1 MKLEADRAKASKAA
15 KADSALAGEQPS
27 TDVDMDADESG
38 AAVANEGGDRAVED
52 ESIAVDLSK
61 EGGEDDDD
69 GNEDDDDEGAD
80 DEEEGEDG
88 DREGAGLGDAEADEA
103 RNEGFNG
110 GAEEEQMPTEQMAPI
125 A

>member
-38 AAVANEGGDRAVED
+38 AAVANEGGDRAVAD

-61 EGGEDDDD
+61 EGGEDDED
-69 GNEDDDDEGAD
+69 GNEDDDEGVD

-88 DREGAGLGDAEADEA
+88 DMEGAGSDDAGGDGA

-110 GAEEEQMPTEQMAPI
+110 GAEEERLPTEQTAPI